1 MFKQLLKYFPA
12 YLKFI
17 LKTYAL
23 TFGLFQVY
31 RLLFFLFNKP
41 DVILPNEAPLIVSA
55 FKISVL
61 FDNAMF
67 CYITFLPL
75 VFLIINYF
83 SKNAL
88 PILNKV
94 AYLLYAVF
102 ISLYLFICAADIP
115 YFQQFGNHLSKAAL
129 IWSESPAFMAEMVF
143 SNFSYWG
150 FLIVFIVSEIA
161 LMYFLKKNYKSY
173 INEAQSDTIPKLP
186 YAIVLVL
193 VTIGITILGARG
205 RTSAKQVLHE
215 GLAIVSSNPF
225 INQIALN
232 PNYTF
237 WKSVISSKNKNSY
250 EVPKKID
257 DDIAFTR
264 NYLGIKTPFEK
275 NINREIHTSDS
286 MHQYNIVIVM
296 MESTSI
302 SKMGYYAGKNLT
314 PNLHSLNKEAVFCEN
329 FFSSGIHTFNGLFS
343 VTSGFPSIYTQK
355 SLRSYVKQPF
365 NGLGTVLKNKGY
377 DTYFYTTHDAHFDNM
392 EGFYKLNGYDNF
404 ISDNNFNSSDVLSNC
419 GVPDHKLFD
428 KLIETHSKGK
438 SSKPFLSVLMTG
450 SDHGPWK
457 IPTDISYKP
466 NGADEQENCAL
477 YADWSVGQ
485 FIANAKKQPWFKNTV
500 FIFMGDHGKHTNNTY
515 EMPLSYNH
523 VPCIIYQPAI
533 LKPDTISSPCY
544 QADIPAT
551 VLGLLNLPFTNQ
563 SFGINVFK
571 EQHPFVVFSADDKI
585 GCVSKDGYFYYKTIS
600 NNETYLRKY
609 KNLDGTNYSKS
620 LKSKSDSMQQ
630 NMMKIYESAEYF
642 IREKYFLFD

>member
-1 MFKQLLKYFPA
+1 MFKQISSSIPA
-12 YLKFI
+12 FLKFI
-17 LKTYAL
+17 LKTYVL
-23 TFGLFQVY
+23 TFGLFQAY
-31 RLLFFLFNKP
+31 RLLFFLVNKP
-41 DVILPNEAPLIVSA
+41 DVILSSEIPLIINA
-55 FKISVL
+55 FKMSVL

-75 VFLIINYF
+75 LFLIINF
-83 SKNAL
+83 FLKNTFHF
-88 PILNKV
+88 LNKV
-94 AYLLYAVF
+94 AYVLYAVF
-102 ISLYLFICAADIP
+102 ISLYLFVCAADIP

-150 FLIVFIVSEIA
+150 FLVVFIFSEVV
-161 LMYFLKKNYKSY
+161 LFYFLKKNYQSY
-173 INEAQSDTIPKLP
+173 VNQIDTDTKVKLP
-186 YAIVLVL
+186 YALIVVLVI
-193 VTIGITILGARG
+193 IGITILGARG

-215 GLAIVSSNPF
+215 GLAIVSANPF

-237 WKSVISSKNKNSY
+237 WKSVTSSKNKNSY
-250 EVPKKID
+250 QVPKHID
-257 DDIAFTR
+257 DDLAFTR
-264 NYLGIKTPFEK
+264 NYLGIKTPYEK
-275 NINREIHTSDS
+275 NISRKVKAMDSIHN
-286 MHQYNIVIVM
+286 YNVIIVM
-296 MESTSI
+296 MESTSVY
-302 SKMGYYAGKNLT
+302 KMGYYGGKNLT
-314 PNLHSLNKEAVFCEN
+314 PNLHELNKQSVFCDN

-365 NGLGTVLKNKGY
+365 NGLGTVLKNNGY

-392 EGFYKLNGYDNF
+392 EGFYKLNGYDYF
-404 ISDNNFNSSDVLSNC
+404 ISDADFNSSDVLSNC

-428 KLIETHSKGK
+428 KLIETHKTTPST
-438 SSKPFLSVLMTG
+438 KPFLSVVMTG

-457 IPTDISYKP
+457 IPTDIAYKP
-466 NGADEQENCAL
+466 NGADEQENCTL
-477 YADWSVGQ
+477 YADWAVGE
-485 FIANAKKQPWFKNTV
+485 FMKHAKQQPWFKNTV
-500 FIFMGDHGKHTNNTY
+500 FLFMGDHGKHTNNTY

-533 LKPDTISSPCY
+533 LKPDTISSPCT

-551 VLGLLNLPFTNQ
+551 VLGLLNVSYTNT
-563 SFGINVFK
+563 SFGINIFK

-585 GCVSKDGYFYYKTIS
+585 GCVSNDGYFYYKTLS

-609 KNLDGTNYSKS
+609 KHLDAMNYAPV
-620 LKSKSDSMQQ
+620 LKSKADSMEK
-630 NMMKIYESAEYF
+630 NTMKIYESAEYL